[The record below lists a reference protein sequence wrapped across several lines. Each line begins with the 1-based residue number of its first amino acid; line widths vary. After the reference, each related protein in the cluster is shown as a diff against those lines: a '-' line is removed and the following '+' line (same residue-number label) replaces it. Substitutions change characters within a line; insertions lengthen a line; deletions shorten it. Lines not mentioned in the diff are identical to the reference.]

1 MPLGGRGRQQRVADL
16 RRALPVGRE
25 SLSDTMLRPSVFI
38 GKGLPTYNGLT
49 QFTPTEGGSDFHQA
63 SFCWASEMKML

>member
-1 MPLGGRGRQQRVADL
+1 
-16 RRALPVGRE
+16 
-25 SLSDTMLRPSVFI
+25 MLRPSVFT
-38 GKGLPTYNGLT
+38 GKGLPTYNGST